1 MMSSVTTRSYENIQ
15 DIVAELSAIR
25 DGVCR

>member
-15 DIVAELSAIR
+15 DIVAELYAIE

>member
-15 DIVAELSAIR
+15 DIVAELFAIR

>member
-15 DIVAELSAIR
+15 DIVAELSAIQ
-25 DGVCR
+25 DGVRR